1 MKKIFT
7 ILGVVA
13 VAAFANAQTT
23 VVLSENFAAYTDGGN
38 TTSTGTTAPS
48 GTDVY
53 NPGSA
58 TNPIAPVANFPAGS
72 KVYSAGGMAKLGT
85 SSIVGVMTSKTLD
98 LSSNGGNVVITFDV
112 KGWTAT
118 PSTILVKVTN
128 LTDQTV
134 SYSAVMAGT
143 PETKTVT
150 FAGGQANSTVTFET
164 PTTSFRAYLDNIEI
178 KTVAGSLAVADFNKS
193 KSLFVKNTFV
203 KNDEITFGAD
213 AKDVK
218 VYTLT
223 GQLVKTAS
231 VKANG
236 TLNIAELAEGN
247 YIVTG
252 TVNNQAVSQKI
263 LKD

>member
-1 MKKIFT
+1 MKKIYSLFA
-7 ILGVVA
+7 A
-13 VAAFANAQTT
+13 VALSGTAFAQGAETFQTQTVLTSAYANGTFAGETSGVTVNFVHARDEGLATADDYAITGKGIMLRRADEPSSVEFVIPNGVGSFTFSYRKAFTSAAVRTLAVFVNNVQTT
-23 VVLSENFAAYTDGGN
+23 VVPDFGAGSGANATVY
-38 TTSTGTTAPS
+38 TSTTVVNQAGPVTIKISFPTGT
-48 GTDVY
+48 
-53 NPGSA
+53 A
-58 TNPIAPVANFPAGS
+58 T
-72 KVYSAGGMAKLGT
+72 
-85 SSIVGVMTSKTLD
+85 
-98 LSSNGGNVVITFDV
+98 GNKQITIDNV
-112 KGWTAT
+112 SWTA
-118 PSTILVKVTN
+118 N
-128 LTDQTV
+128 
-134 SYSAVMAGT
+134 GT
-143 PETKTVT
+143 
-150 FAGGQANSTVTFET
+150 
-164 PTTSFRAYLDNIEI
+164 
-178 KTVAGSLAVADFNKS
+178 LAVSDFNKT
-193 KSLFVKNTFV
+193 KSNFVKNTFV